1 MADVS
6 LLFFSPLARLARFS
20 DIVVVVQEGMEY
32 LKNVESVQNTVAC
45 GENKGIRK

>member
-20 DIVVVVQEGMEY
+20 DIVIVQEGMEY